1 MNHEERVRYC
11 VEAGYPPEEAR
22 RVASTWS
29 GALANIDN
37 AWFRLID
44 GARHHR
50 DRERFVR
57 AKALTTADAD
67 EALGLT
73 EQMVGRLLRAGKLR
87 GVKANSQ
94 WIVPL
99 DALDEFVARKDE

>member
-11 VEAGYPPEEAR
+11 VEAGYPPEE
-22 RVASTWS
+22 ASTWS